1 MNSTSEASKISKMH
15 RHSVGCLGQDQFESS
30 QLLNRLKQCDRKYCL
45 KAQDFPPVCPPA
57 GFNGINGKLS
67 PVSPL
72 YVIFKIHGFRFMFYR
87 SKPKN
92 RKIHQKNSPQV
103 PENHDQPLDQ
113 PLDQPMMIN
122 HWINHWNQRRF
133 QPLDNHRLLS
143 APESWSWVRSHRG
156 ADVFEGR
163 ATFGDGKIP
172 KIRDPELIEQ
182 QNTYLY
188 FNTKIDN
195 INIYIYYK

>member
-1 MNSTSEASKISKMH
+1 MH

-72 YVIFKIHGFRFMFYR
+72 YVMFKIHGFPFIFYR

-103 PENHDQPLDQ
+103 PENHDQPLNQ
-113 PLDQPMMIN
+113 PLESTEVSTIGYPSPAFSTGELVMGEIPP
-122 HWINHWNQRRF
+122 WRRCF
-133 QPLDNHRLLS
+133 
-143 APESWSWVRSHRG
+143 
-156 ADVFEGR
+156 
-163 ATFGDGKIP
+163 
-172 KIRDPELIEQ
+172 
-182 QNTYLY
+182 
-188 FNTKIDN
+188 
-195 INIYIYYK
+195 